1 MSFTYLGLFYP
12 KTCQRW
18 IEDLAMLAS
27 FTCDLVPF
35 IEGTLCWY
43 TLVCTMVGF
52 ALHAVLSCLV
62 SCEILRGC
70 TLLNCAACCP
80 PSLLLGDRG
89 FYDILVT

>member
-12 KTCQRW
+12 KNCQRW

-27 FTCDLVPF
+27 IMCDLVPF

-52 ALHAVLSCLV
+52 AWHPVLSCLV
-62 SCEILRGC
+62 SFEILRGS
-70 TLLNCAACCP
+70 TLLILCGLM
-80 PSLLLGDRG
+80 PSYLIVRRQGLL
-89 FYDILVT
+89 